1 MSLRTHHRARIFA
14 LAALG
19 ATLGSALT
27 TTPVQA
33 QSPLEQDL
41 AQIMAWWPGTY
52 NNDKQVAEVEARM
65 GEDNFTGEVWR
76 VDNSGMGGYLNVTSH
91 YARIDFPALGENV
104 LYVEEYR
111 DGNPDET
118 YRQRIYNLTID
129 DEEAVI
135 RVNLINFK
143 DREKYIGA
151 YKDLSMLDNLT
162 PDDISPFPEICDLM
176 VEQRGNA
183 YHMPMKT
190 NACAFGG
197 QAFSYE
203 AVITGDAFWF
213 RDKIVRL
220 DDGTVVMTMANFNF
234 HKLDRLQ

>member
-1 MSLRTHHRARIFA
+1 MFGKRLIAIAGAAVA
-14 LAALG
+14 LACLASMP
-19 ATLGSALT
+19 AR
-27 TTPVQA
+27 A

-52 NNDKQVAEVEARM
+52 KNDRQVAEIEERM
-65 GEDNFTGEVWR
+65 GEENFTGEVWR
-76 VDNSGMGGYLNVTSH
+76 IDGSGMGGYLNVTSH
-91 YARIDFPALGENV
+91 YIRLDAPAIGDNV

-111 DGNPDET
+111 DGQPDET
-118 YRQRIYNLTID
+118 YRQRVYTLSI
-129 DEEAVI
+129 DEEEQAI
-135 RVNLINFK
+135 RVNLANFT

-151 YKDLSMLDNLT
+151 YRDISVLDGIT
-162 PDDISPFPEICDLM
+162 ADDIAPFPPVCDLI
-176 VEQRGNA
+176 VQQRGNR
-183 YHMPMKT
+183 YHMAMRT

-220 DDGTVVMTMANFNF
+220 DDDTIVMTMANFNF
-234 HKLDRLQ
+234 HKSDRVK

>member
-1 MSLRTHHRARIFA
+1 MFGRRLIGIAGIAVVFA
-14 LAALG
+14 G
-19 ATLGSALT
+19 LGSMPAR
-27 TTPVQA
+27 A

-52 NNDKQVAEVEARM
+52 NNDIQVAGVEERM
-65 GEDNFTGEVWR
+65 GEENFTGEVWR
-76 VDNSGMGGYLNVTSH
+76 LDGSGMGGYLNVTSH
-91 YARIDFPALGENV
+91 YIRLDAPAIGDNV

-111 DGNPDET
+111 DGRPDET
-118 YRQRIYNLTID
+118 YRQRVYTLSV
-129 DEEAVI
+129 DEEEQVI
-135 RVNLINFK
+135 RVNLANFT

-151 YKDLSMLDNLT
+151 YKDISMLDGIT
-162 PDDISPFPEICDLM
+162 MDDIAPFPGVCDLL
-176 VEQRGNA
+176 VEQRGNR
-183 YHMPMKT
+183 YHMAMRT

-220 DDGTVVMTMANFNF
+220 EDDTVVMTMANFNF
-234 HKLDRLQ
+234 HKSDRVK

>member
-1 MSLRTHHRARIFA
+1 MKTYTKYGPVA
-14 LAALG
+14 LALS
-19 ATLGSALT
+19 LFGSASA
-27 TTPVQA
+27 QA

-52 NNDKQVAEVEARM
+52 NNDAQVAEVEEKM
-65 GEDNFTGEVWR
+65 GEENFTGEVWR

-91 YARIDFPALGENV
+91 YAQIDFPELGENV

-111 DGNPDET
+111 DGDPSET
-118 YRQRIYNLTID
+118 YRQRIYNLSI
-129 DEEAVI
+129 DEEEQVI

-143 DREKYIGA
+143 DRQKYIGA
-151 YKDLSMLDNLT
+151 YKDLSMLDGLT
-162 PDDISPFPEICDLM
+162 MEDVGPFPDICDLI

-190 NACAFGG
+190 KACAFGG

-203 AVITGDAFWF
+203 AVVDGQSFWF

-220 DDGTVVMTMANFNF
+220 EDDVVVMTMANFNF
-234 HKLDRLQ
+234 HKSDRLK

>member
-1 MSLRTHHRARIFA
+1 MNTRRTIEVAGLA
-14 LAALG
+14 LVLACLG
-19 ATLGSALT
+19 AMPAT
-27 TTPVQA
+27 A

-41 AQIMAWWPGTY
+41 AQIMAWWPGSY
-52 NNDKQVAEVEARM
+52 NNDTQVAEVEARM

-76 VDNSGMGGYLNVTSH
+76 IDNSGMGGYLNVTSH
-91 YARIDFPALGENV
+91 YIRLDAPEIGENV

-111 DGNPDET
+111 DGEPGET
-118 YRQRIYNLTID
+118 YRQRVYTLSV
-129 DEEAVI
+129 DEEEEVI
-135 RVNLINFK
+135 RVNLANFK

-151 YKDLSMLDNLT
+151 YRDISMLDGIT
-162 PDDISPFPEICDLM
+162 SDDLSPFPEICDLIA
-176 VEQRGNA
+176 EQRGNR
-183 YHMPMKT
+183 YHMRMRT

-220 DDGTVVMTMANFNF
+220 EDDTIVMTMANFNF
-234 HKLDRLQ
+234 HKLDRVE

>member
-1 MSLRTHHRARIFA
+1 MKTLSKFGA
-14 LAALG
+14 LALTLTALASG
-19 ATLGSALT
+19 
-27 TTPVQA
+27 PVQA

-52 NNDKQVAEVEARM
+52 SNDKQVAEVEERM
-65 GEDNFTGEVWR
+65 GEENFTGEVWR

-91 YARIDFPALGENV
+91 YVAIDFPELGQNV

-118 YRQRIYNLTID
+118 YRQRIYNLTV
-129 DEEAVI
+129 DEDEQVI

-151 YKDLSMLDNLT
+151 YKDLSMLDGLT
-162 PDDISPFPEICDLM
+162 MEDVGAFPDICDLI
-176 VEQRGNA
+176 VEQRGNT
-183 YHMPMKT
+183 YHMPMKK

-197 QAFSYE
+197 QTFSYE
-203 AVITGDAFWF
+203 AVIDGGSFWF

-220 DDGTVVMTMANFNF
+220 EDDVVVMTMANFNF
-234 HKLDRLQ
+234 HKSDRLK

>member
-1 MSLRTHHRARIFA
+1 MK
-14 LAALG
+14 
-19 ATLGSALT
+19 TLTKYGTLALT
-27 TTPVQA
+27 LTMFGTASAQA

-52 NNDKQVAEVEARM
+52 SNDAQVAEVEEKM
-65 GEDNFTGEVWR
+65 GEENFTGEVWR

-91 YARIDFPALGENV
+91 YAKIDFPELGENV

-111 DGNPDET
+111 DGDPSET

-129 DEEAVI
+129 EDEQVI

-151 YKDLSMLDNLT
+151 YKDLSMLDGLT
-162 PDDISPFPEICDLM
+162 MEDVGPFPDICDLI
-176 VEQRGNA
+176 VEQRGNI
-183 YHMPMKT
+183 YHMPMRK

-203 AVITGDAFWF
+203 AVIDGNSFWF

-220 DDGTVVMTMANFNF
+220 EDDVVVMTMANFNF
-234 HKLDRLQ
+234 HKSDRLK

>member
-1 MSLRTHHRARIFA
+1 MKTLTKYGT
-14 LAALG
+14 LAAAVAL
-19 ATLGSALT
+19 LGSA
-27 TTPVQA
+27 PAQA

-52 NNDKQVAEVEARM
+52 SNDAQVAEIEEKM
-65 GEDNFTGEVWR
+65 GEENFTGEVWR
-76 VDNSGMGGYLNVTSH
+76 EDNSGMGGYLNVTSH
-91 YARIDFPALGENV
+91 YARIAFPELGENV

-111 DGNPDET
+111 DGDPSET

-129 DEEAVI
+129 EEEEVI
-135 RVNLINFK
+135 RVNLVNFK

-151 YKDLSMLDNLT
+151 YKDLSMLDGLT
-162 PDDISPFPEICDLM
+162 MEDVGPFPDICDLI

-183 YHMPMKT
+183 YHMPMKK

-203 AVITGDAFWF
+203 AVIDGKSFWF

-220 DDGTVVMTMANFNF
+220 EDDVVVMTMANFNF
-234 HKLDRLQ
+234 HKLDRLK

>member
-1 MSLRTHHRARIFA
+1 MKTLSKFEA
-14 LAALG
+14 LALTLTAL
-19 ATLGSALT
+19 ASGS
-27 TTPVQA
+27 VQA

-52 NNDKQVAEVEARM
+52 SNDKQVADVEERM
-65 GEDNFTGEVWR
+65 GEENFTGEVWR

-91 YARIDFPALGENV
+91 YAAINFPELGQNV

-118 YRQRIYNLTID
+118 YRQRIYNLTV
-129 DEEAVI
+129 DEDEQVI

-151 YKDLSMLDNLT
+151 YKDLSMLDGLT
-162 PDDISPFPEICDLM
+162 MEDVGAFPDICDLI
-176 VEQRGNA
+176 VEQRGNT
-183 YHMPMKT
+183 YHMPMKK

-203 AVITGDAFWF
+203 AVIDGRSFWF

-220 DDGTVVMTMANFNF
+220 EDDVVVMTMANFNF
-234 HKLDRLQ
+234 HKSDRLK

>member
-1 MSLRTHHRARIFA
+1 MKTFTKYGSLAVA
-14 LAALG
+14 LSM
-19 ATLGSALT
+19 LGSISAH
-27 TTPVQA
+27 A

-52 NNDKQVAEVEARM
+52 SNDKQVAEVEERM
-65 GEDNFTGEVWR
+65 GEENFTGEVWR

-91 YARIDFPALGENV
+91 YAQIDFPELGENV

-111 DGNPDET
+111 DGDPSET
-118 YRQRIYNLTID
+118 YRQRIYNLTV
-129 DEEAVI
+129 DEEEEVI
-135 RVNLINFK
+135 RVTLINFK

-151 YKDLSMLDNLT
+151 YKDLSMLDGLT
-162 PDDISPFPEICDLM
+162 MDDISPFPGICDLI

-203 AVITGDAFWF
+203 AVIDGNSFWF

-220 DDGTVVMTMANFNF
+220 EDDVVVMTMANFNF
-234 HKLDRLQ
+234 HKSDRLK

>member
-1 MSLRTHHRARIFA
+1 MKSVKTYGSIA
-14 LAALG
+14 LALG
-19 ATLGSALT
+19 MLGSISA
-27 TTPVQA
+27 QA
-33 QSPLEQDL
+33 ETPLEQDL

-52 NNDKQVAEVEARM
+52 SNDKQVAEVEERM
-65 GEDNFTGEVWR
+65 GEENFTGEVWR

-91 YARIDFPALGENV
+91 YARIDFPELGENV

-111 DGNPDET
+111 DGDPSET

-129 DEEAVI
+129 EEAEVI
-135 RVNLINFK
+135 RVTLINFK

-151 YKDLSMLDNLT
+151 YKDLSMLDGLT
-162 PDDISPFPEICDLM
+162 MEDISPFPDICDLL

-183 YHMPMKT
+183 YFMPMEK

-203 AVITGDAFWF
+203 AAIDGESFWF

-220 DDGTVVMTMANFNF
+220 EDDVVVMTMANFNF
-234 HKLDRLQ
+234 HKSERLK